1 MNKYDIL
8 KNILELVDGQRYSQI
23 TIDTIEALTCS
34 GEWNGEAAIY
44 EIRNL
49 HSVMRSDILDWEF
62 WDSVLTIIDAL

>member
-8 KNILELVDGQRYSQI
+8 KNILELVDGRRYSQT
-23 TIDTIEALTCS
+23 TIDTIETLTCS

-62 WDSVLTIIDAL
+62 WDSVLTIMDAI